1 MSPHD
6 EVHQCDL
13 ACGRPAPH
21 TWICWD
27 CHAESVT
34 MVEEFTTDEL
44 HTLHLFAR
52 KEAAPALQRTAHT
65 THVYGPAAPINLS
78 ALVAHHNLTTRWDG
92 ELDTLPHRTDA
103 ARFTHQV
110 RSTCQHVRD
119 MLDGETEQWT
129 AEQWHHV
136 ETLPP
141 MQSRH
146 LVPWLRDHCG
156 IRIQADRIK
165 RWKERGQITP
175 TLELPGKNPYY
186 HARDVVRVLLEM
198 A

>member
-1 MSPHD
+1 MTAQDDAH
-6 EVHQCDL
+6 HCDL
-13 ACGRPAPH
+13 RCGRPAPH

-27 CHAESVT
+27 CHAET
-34 MVEEFTTDEL
+34 QALVEAFTEEDL

-65 THVYGPAAPINLS
+65 THVYGPATPINLS

-129 AEQWHHV
+129 TEQWQHV

-141 MQSRH
+141 MQARH
-146 LVPWLRDHCG
+146 LVPWLREHCG

-165 RWKERGQITP
+165 RWKERRQITP
-175 TLELPGKNPYY
+175 ALELPGKNPYY

-198 A
+198 G